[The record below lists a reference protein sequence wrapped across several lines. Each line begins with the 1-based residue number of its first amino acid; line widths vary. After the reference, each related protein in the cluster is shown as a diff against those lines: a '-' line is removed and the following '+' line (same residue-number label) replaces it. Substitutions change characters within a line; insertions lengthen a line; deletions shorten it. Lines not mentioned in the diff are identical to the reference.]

1 MAKDKARYDHALSR
15 FQRAHRDETQVPP
28 YMHSFD
34 VVYGPIAN
42 DRAGLQIEIPFTLRR
57 WFVDAR

>member
-42 DRAGLQIEIPFTLRR
+42 EPKSANYKPKS
-57 WFVDAR
+57 ANYNC